1 MYVLVYVNKLNALL
15 MLYCIVI
22 CLFLCINLHMGLN
35 FSGWW

>member
-22 CLFLCINLHMGLN
+22 CIFLCINLHMGLN